1 MPDHFLTMNKED
13 QPSFEEALTRLEK
26 IVEELEDD
34 SISLE
39 KSIELYEEG
48 IELSKLCAK
57 TLEDAELRIQKVAEQ
72 HAEENNKK

>member
-1 MPDHFLTMNKED
+1 MNKAD

-48 IELSKLCAK
+48 IELSKLCTK
-57 TLEDAELRIQKVAEQ
+57 TLEEAELRIQKVAEQ
-72 HAEENNKK
+72 HAEENNK

>member
-1 MPDHFLTMNKED
+1 MPDHFLSMNKTE

-48 IELSKLCAK
+48 IELSKLCTE